1 MSGIHRIFQEI
12 RHSDDPCVLA
22 TVIGVE
28 GSAYRKEGAVMLWKG
43 DGSRIG
49 LLSGGCLEEDVALRA
64 EEAFKEGS
72 SRTVLYNLRSTDDL
86 SWGQGAGCDGAVHVL
101 LEPVHPRLRRHL
113 CKVGDYMEQG
123 VAVTAV
129 KKLTPDRS
137 VTDYLFIPR
146 GGQESFGEWQGQ
158 ISEEWMFDG
167 RKSGISRGAGE
178 SEEVFVHHLQ
188 PKPRLI
194 LIGAGEDAEP
204 LARFAARTGFS
215 VVVADWRPARCN
227 KGFFPDADRF
237 LVGFPEE
244 LVNRL
249 AWRGDEF
256 VVIMTHQF
264 ERDRE
269 LLHLLRDKKLSYLG
283 ILGPRRR
290 TSRLLAGRSLPEG
303 IRSPVGLPIGAE
315 GPEEIAVSILADL
328 IRIRRQAP
336 EPEVLL
342 P

>member
-1 MSGIHRIFQEI
+1 M
-12 RHSDDPCVLA
+12 
-22 TVIGVE
+22 
-28 GSAYRKEGAVMLWKG
+28 
-43 DGSRIG
+43 
-49 LLSGGCLEEDVALRA
+49 
-64 EEAFKEGS
+64 
-72 SRTVLYNLRSTDDL
+72 
-86 SWGQGAGCDGAVHVL
+86 
-101 LEPVHPRLRRHL
+101 
-113 CKVGDYMEQG
+113 
-123 VAVTAV
+123 
-129 KKLTPDRS
+129 
-137 VTDYLFIPR
+137 
-146 GGQESFGEWQGQ
+146 
-158 ISEEWMFDG
+158 
-167 RKSGISRGAGE
+167 
-178 SEEVFVHHLQ
+178 
-188 PKPRLI
+188 
-194 LIGAGEDAEP
+194 
-204 LARFAARTGFS
+204 
-215 VVVADWRPARCN
+215 
-227 KGFFPDADRF
+227 
-237 LVGFPEE
+237 
-244 LVNRL
+244 NRL